1 MVSSVRLRLELV
13 RVTLELGLI
22 LVSLVLRHIGPW
34 AHLCMGAKAGT
45 LMGVPVIAR
54 P

>member
-1 MVSSVRLRLELV
+1 MVSSVRLRLKLV

-22 LVSLVLRHIGPW
+22 LVRFARRHIGPR

-45 LMGVPVIAR
+45 
-54 P
+54 